1 MNSNIVLGPKEP
13 NKLPVSCFCLFQIG
27 VSNLVGLSVGSI
39 EVDQIEKV
47 KMNIISFACLSVA
60 PQNLANDLCKY
71 QVEEDINRLILAHAI
86 IAASIFAL
94 VCVYFPR
101 FR

>member
-1 MNSNIVLGPKEP
+1 ML
-13 NKLPVSCFCLFQIG
+13 LTFQIG

-47 KMNIISFACLSVA
+47 KMNIISFANIREFPRLWVA
-60 PQNLANDLCKY
+60 PLNLANELCKY

-86 IAASIFAL
+86 IAATIFAL

-101 FR
+101 SG